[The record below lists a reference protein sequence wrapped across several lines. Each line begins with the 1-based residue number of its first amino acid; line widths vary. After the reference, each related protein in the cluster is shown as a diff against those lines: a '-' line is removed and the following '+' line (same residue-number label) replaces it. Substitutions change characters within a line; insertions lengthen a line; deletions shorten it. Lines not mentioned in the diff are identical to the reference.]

1 MSYTTKNRQKELDEY
16 RKEMREL
23 DNRAFFAAR
32 IAMQNA
38 YELRKA
44 LETSPHK
51 RGEA

>member
-1 MSYTTKNRQKELDEY
+1 MSYTTEKRQKELDEY

-32 IAMQNA
+32 MAMQNT
-38 YELRKA
+38 YELRIA
-44 LETSPHK
+44 LETSAYK

>member
-1 MSYTTKNRQKELDEY
+1 MSYTTEKRQKELDEY

-23 DNRAFFAAR
+23 DNKAYFSVRMS
-32 IAMQNA
+32 MQNT

-44 LETSPHK
+44 LESSTYK

>member
-1 MSYTTKNRQKELDEY
+1 MSYATEKRQKELDDY

-32 IAMQNA
+32 MAMQNT
-38 YELRKA
+38 YELRIA
-44 LETSPHK
+44 LETSAYK

>member
-1 MSYTTKNRQKELDEY
+1 MSYTTEKRQKELDDY

-32 IAMQNA
+32 MAMQNT

-44 LETSPHK
+44 LETSNYK
-51 RGEA
+51 RGAA